1 MMNERVA
8 MLRQRSLAA
17 KPSVSIERAK
27 LLTDF
32 YRESR
37 IVSLPMLRAQA
48 LKHLLDHKTLYIGDQ
63 ELIVGERGPAP
74 KATPTFPELCCH
86 SEEDLEILNSRP
98 KISYQVSDDAR
109 QITFREKNK
118 KTFTKPVILLKVDG
132 KTQP

>member
-1 MMNERVA
+1 MNERVA
-8 MLRQRSLAA
+8 MLRRRSLAA

-32 YRESR
+32 HRESR
-37 IVSLPMLRAQA
+37 IASLPMLRAQA
-48 LKHLLDHKTLYIGDQ
+48 LKHLLDHKTIYIGDQ

-98 KISYQVSDDAR
+98 KISYQVGDDAR
-109 QITFREKNK
+109 RVQREE
-118 KTFTKPVILLKVDG
+118 VIPYWRGRSMRDRIFE
-132 KTQP
+132 